1 MINQALK
8 ILILFLNTFHIN
20 TIQVKFTCS
29 VSLPFF
35 ICAIAH
41 AQTPPVLEIADSLYF
56 SRNWAAAKPIY
67 VRYLADTS
75 TNSMYWNRLGFCD
88 QHLELYTDAVSAYKR
103 ALINNPPPVIK
114 SSVSIRMAM
123 VYSLMNETGPS
134 TEWLLKATVGGYN
147 SLNDMDSLDE
157 FKNLRASENFKT
169 IREKISGLVYPCS
182 LEPRNHDFDFWIGDW
197 SCYRTGTQVLSGYSH
212 VETMAGGCALLENYT
227 STQAYTGKS
236 FNFYDTVSGKWQQDW
251 IGSGGAG
258 DRQHFY
264 NGEFKN
270 GSMHFIYETTNQKG
284 EKVKGNF
291 IFYFIDRDTVRQYQD
306 LMDDSGKT
314 ISVTY
319 DLTYL
324 RKK

>member
-1 MINQALK
+1 M
-8 ILILFLNTFHIN
+8 
-20 TIQVKFTCS
+20 KFISS
-29 VSLPFF
+29 VS
-35 ICAIAH
+35 IALFVFTMAD
-41 AQTPPVLEIADSLYF
+41 AQSHTDIEMADSFYF
-56 SRNWAAAKPIY
+56 SRNWAGAKRIY
-67 VRYLADTS
+67 VQYLPDTS

-88 QHLELYTDAVSAYKR
+88 QHLGLYSDAVSAYNK
-103 ALINNPPPVIK
+103 ALLNNPAPPIK
-114 SSVSIRMAM
+114 SSASIRMAM

-134 TEWLLKATVGGYN
+134 TEWLLKSTVSGYN
-147 SLNDMDSLDE
+147 PLNDLDSLDE
-157 FKNLRASENFKT
+157 FKNLRTSENFKT
-169 IREKISGLVYPCS
+169 IRKKIFGLVYPCS

-212 VETMAGGCALLENYT
+212 VETIAGGCAILENYS

-236 FNFYDTVSGKWQQDW
+236 FNFYDTASRKWQQDW
-251 IGSGGAG
+251 IGSGGPA

-264 NGEFKN
+264 NGEFNN
-270 GSMHFIYETTNQKG
+270 GAMHFIYETTNPKG
-284 EKVKGNF
+284 EKIKGNF

-306 LMDDSGKT
+306 VMDDNGKT

>member
-1 MINQALK
+1 VINYILK
-8 ILILFLNTFHIN
+8 VLILFSNTFHIN
-20 TIQVKFTCS
+20 VIQVKFIFCI
-29 VSLPFF
+29 SLLLFMF
-35 ICAIAH
+35 AMAG
-41 AQTPPVLEIADSLYF
+41 AQTSPVLKIADSLYF

-75 TNSMYWNRLGFCD
+75 TNSMLWNRLGFCD
-88 QHLELYTDAVSAYKR
+88 QHLGLYTDAINAYNK
-103 ALINNPPPVIK
+103 ALANNPAPVIK
-114 SSVSIRMAM
+114 SSALIRMAM
-123 VYSLMNETGPS
+123 VYSLMNEAGAA
-134 TEWLLKATVGGYN
+134 TEWLMKATVSGYN
-147 SLNDMDSLDE
+147 SLNDLDSLVE
-157 FKNLRASENFKT
+157 FKNLRTWENFKST
-169 IREKISGLVYPCS
+169 RIKIFGMVYPCS
-182 LEPRNHDFDFWIGDW
+182 MEPRNHDFDFWIGDW

-212 VETMAGGCALLENYT
+212 VESMAGGCALLENYT

-236 FNFYDTVSGKWQQDW
+236 FNFYDTVSGKWEQDW
-251 IGSGGAG
+251 IGSGGPG

-306 LMDDSGKT
+306 LMDENGKT
-314 ISVTY
+314 VSVTY